1 MPSMQWLSSHS
12 KSDPQVGLL
21 KQKWE
26 RECGGRRGLDV
37 DIYSWPGFPVRGRRH
52 RLHSGM
58 FTYGATVWFF
68 NVQTETPCN
77 WIAIEGLFKDILGL
91 VLLAIQLGTSSYL

>member
-1 MPSMQWLSSHS
+1 MQWLSSHS

-37 DIYSWPGFPVRGRRH
+37 DIYSWPGFPVRGQAPATFVA
-52 RLHSGM
+52 LGIACIQVCLPTVQQCDFLM
-58 FTYGATVWFF
+58 F
-68 NVQTETPCN
+68 N
-77 WIAIEGLFKDILGL
+77 
-91 VLLAIQLGTSSYL
+91 